1 MSNALKTAANI
12 IEQNVV
18 LMAVNARQQEEIS
31 QLKRQLE
38 WFRRHLFGQKSERR
52 NPDLYSLQLAFS
64 DLGGEGNTPPPAPD
78 TQTVAAH
85 SRNKPAKP
93 TPPAEDGL
101 FFDESKLPVE
111 TITLPCKEAEGL
123 DPAQYEIVS
132 EKVSHR
138 LAQRPASYVI
148 LKYVRPV
155 IKLKETQTL
164 VCAPAPQG
172 VLDNSRA
179 DVSFLA
185 GMVVDKFL
193 YHQPLYRQHQR
204 LGSNGVT
211 VSRPWLTQL
220 THAALELL
228 RPIHQAQLESIR
240 TSRVIT
246 MDETPVKAGRT
257 DQGQMKTG
265 YFWPVYGEQDEIC
278 FLFYPDRQHKRV
290 AQALQSEHAPAD
302 AVLLTDGY
310 GAYAKY
316 ATQLGLTHA
325 QCWVHSRRK
334 FHNARG
340 VEPERAEIA
349 LNLIGQIYRVEEDIR
364 AAQLTGKEKQS
375 HRLKHSKPVV
385 ESFFAWIEEQF
396 RKQDFL
402 PSSPLTEAMG
412 YAREREAGLRVFLN
426 DPEVPPDTNHLERA
440 LRVIPMGKKNWN
452 FCWTEVGA
460 ELTGVAQSLITTCR
474 LHDINP
480 YDYLVDVL
488 QRVGQHPARD
498 IGQLTPR
505 CWKAHFADNPLR
517 SDLYRFTQHS
527 HS

>member
-1 MSNALKTAANI
+1 MSNALETAPKSTDQTA
-12 IEQNVV
+12 V
-18 LMAVNARQQEEIS
+18 LMLEIARQKEEIS
-31 QLKRQLE
+31 QLKHQLE
-38 WFRRHLFGQKSERR
+38 WFKRHLFGQKSERR
-52 NPDLYSLQLAFS
+52 NPDLYSLQLAFG
-64 DLGGEGNTPPPAPD
+64 DLNGEGNNPPPSPD

-85 SRNKPAKP
+85 ARNKPGKSS
-93 TPPAEDGL
+93 PPAEGGL

-111 TITLPCKEAEGL
+111 TITVPCPEAEGL
-123 DPAQYEIVS
+123 SPDQYEVVS

-155 IKLKETQTL
+155 IKLKDSQTL
-164 VCAPAPQG
+164 ACAPAPQG

-185 GMVVDKFL
+185 GLIVDKFL
-193 YHQPLYRQHQR
+193 YHQPLHRQHQR
-204 LGSNGVT
+204 MGSNGVT
-211 VSRPWLTQL
+211 VSRPWLTQIAHI
-220 THAALELL
+220 TLELL
-228 RPIHQAQLESIR
+228 RPVHQAQLQSVR
-240 TSRVIT
+240 GSRVIT

-257 DQGQMKTG
+257 EHGQMKTG

-310 GAYAKY
+310 SAYAQY
-316 ATQLGLTHA
+316 ANRLGLTHA

-334 FHNARG
+334 FHEARN
-340 VEPERAEIA
+340 VEPERSEVAM
-349 LNLIGQIYRVEEDIR
+349 NLISQIYRVEEEIR
-364 AAQLTGKEKQS
+364 AAQFTGKEKQS
-375 HRLKHSKPVV
+375 YRLKHSKPVV
-385 ESFFAWIEEQF
+385 DSFFAWIEEQF

-402 PSSPLTEAMG
+402 PSSPLTEAMN

-440 LRVIPMGKKNWN
+440 LRVIPLGRRNWN

-474 LHDINP
+474 LHDIDP
-480 YDYLVDVL
+480 YTYLVDVL
-488 QRVGQHPARD
+488 QRVGQHPSGDVA
-498 IGQLTPR
+498 QLTPR
-505 CWKAHFADNPLR
+505 CWKTLFAHNPLR